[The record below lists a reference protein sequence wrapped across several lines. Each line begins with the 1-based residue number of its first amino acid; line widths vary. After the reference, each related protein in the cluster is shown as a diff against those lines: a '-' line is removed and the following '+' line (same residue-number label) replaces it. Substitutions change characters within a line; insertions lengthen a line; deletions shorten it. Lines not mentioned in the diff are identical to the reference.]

1 MNRLMKV
8 IYALGVMLMITV
20 LVVINLQ
27 YKGAERLIQQ
37 ESELNADLTLKLMHL
52 DIVSFIED
60 QGHVLNSAKAFI
72 EENIDGDKAV
82 ILSYLK
88 NELRMNPPFTT
99 LYYGSKDNM
108 MINAS
113 GFVPPADFDHRLRPW
128 YGLAVETGK
137 LVLTEPF
144 LNASEDAFIVT
155 VATPVYDKAG
165 ELMGVVAGDIPV
177 ESMKLFLEDQGTLNK
192 GVTYLASGEGIMI
205 YASKEAGSKPYLL
218 AKMQLLYNETRS
230 QNFLENYGTQQ
241 IDFEGVEGYFHYLN
255 VENSNWKLYS
265 FTPASAFGTNY
276 TRFRWIAYGI
286 GLLLMVLF
294 FALFRVQRTMIVKPL
309 LELEQKIEAIDVE
322 RHPEYQIELNS
333 TKVMAPLVDKINDLL
348 SRINNMVTIIQ
359 EDRDELHSL
368 NEELE
373 ASLGQLVATEQEVT
387 RQKMNFEALFRNS
400 QDAIAMF
407 NQHHMILDVNKS
419 FERLFGYK
427 RDDIIGVNLDDVI
440 SNDEIIDVARG
451 LTDNLFDGNLVRTEG
466 VRYGRGNR
474 ALEVAIQG
482 VPMVFDGFMVGGYGI
497 YTDISDRKKREN
509 YLTYVST
516 HDDLTDL
523 YNRSY
528 FESILEKMN
537 VEANMPL
544 GLVMM
549 DVNGLKL
556 INDAFGNSTGDAL
569 LRNTA
574 MLIRG
579 ASRPEDVVAR
589 VGGDEFAII
598 MPKTSMETI
607 ENRAQ
612 HFKEICN
619 EIKVGEVTVSVSL
632 GWADKQNVDEPM
644 ALVLKTAEDYMNK
657 HKLVEGPS
665 VRGKAIYAMVKTLHE
680 KNKREEQHSTRVG
693 ELSERLGLALG
704 LSSRELNDLRTMGLL
719 HDVGKIAIE
728 DSILNKP
735 SRLTKD
741 EYCEI
746 KKHPEIGYRILS
758 SVNEMSEMAEYV
770 FAHHEHWDGS
780 GYPRGL
786 KEFEIPYLARVISVV
801 DAFDAM
807 TSDRAYRNAMSY
819 EKAYEELEK
828 CANQQF
834 DPAIVKVFVKEMKKS
849 V

>member
-27 YKGAERLIQQ
+27 YKNAERLIQQ
-37 ESELNADLTLKLMHL
+37 ESEINADLTIKLMHL
-52 DIVSFIED
+52 DVLSFIEN
-60 QGHVLNSAKAFI
+60 QGHVLNSAKSFI

-88 NELRMNPPFTT
+88 NELRMNPPFTSLYFGTKENT
-99 LYYGSKDNM
+99 L
-108 MINAS
+108 INAS
-113 GFVPPADFDHRLRPW
+113 GFVPPADFDLRLRPW
-128 YGLAVETGK
+128 YKLAVETGM
-137 LVLTEPF
+137 LSLTEPF
-144 LNASEDAFIVT
+144 LNASKDALIVT
-155 VATPVYDKAG
+155 VATPIYDATG
-165 ELMGVVAGDIPV
+165 DLMGVVAGDIPV
-177 ESMKLFLEDQGTLNK
+177 ESIKLFLESQGTLDR
-192 GVTYLASGEGIMI
+192 GISFLGSGEGAII
-205 YASKEAGSKPYLL
+205 YVSPEAESKPYLL
-218 AKMQLLYNETRS
+218 AKLQSFYNETRS
-230 QNFLENYGTQQ
+230 GDPLLYHETRPFVLEDVN
-241 IDFEGVEGYFHYLN
+241 GYFHYHKI
-255 VENSNWKLYS
+255 ENSDWKLYS
-265 FTPASAFGTNY
+265 FTPDSAFEVNY
-276 TRFRWIAYGI
+276 SRLGWIAYGI
-286 GLLLMVLF
+286 GLLLIMLIL
-294 FALFRVQRTMIVKPL
+294 ALFMVQKTMIVNPL
-309 LELEQKIEAIDVE
+309 IELEQKIEAIDVE

-348 SRINNMVTIIQ
+348 LRINSMVVIIQ

-373 ASLGQLVATEQEVT
+373 ASIGQLVATEQEVT

-427 RDDIIGVNLDDVI
+427 KQDILGVNLDDVI
-440 SNDEIIDVARG
+440 ANDEIIDAARG
-451 LTDNLFDGNLVRTEG
+451 LTDDLFDGNLVKTEG

-474 ALEVAIQG
+474 AIDVSIQG
-482 VPMVFDGFMVGGYGI
+482 VPMFFDGVLVGGYGI

-528 FESILEKMN
+528 FESILETMN
-537 VEANMPL
+537 TGENMPL
-544 GLVMM
+544 GLVML

-556 INDAFGNSTGDAL
+556 INDAFGNATGDAL

-579 ASRPEDVVAR
+579 ASRPDDVIAR

-598 MPKTSMETI
+598 MPRTSMGTI
-607 ENRAQ
+607 ESIAQ
-612 HFKEICN
+612 HLKEMCN

-632 GWADKQNVDEPM
+632 GWADKQNVEEPM
-644 ALVLKTAEDYMNK
+644 TFFLKTAEDYMNK

-680 KNKREEQHSTRVG
+680 KNKREEQHSIRVG
-693 ELSERLGLALG
+693 ELSERLGIALG
-704 LSSRELNDLRTMGLL
+704 LSSREMNDLKTMGLL

-728 DSILNKP
+728 EHILNKP
-735 SRLTKD
+735 SHLTED
-741 EYCEI
+741 EYNEI

-770 FAHHEHWDGS
+770 FAHHEYWDGT

-786 KEFEIPYLARVISVV
+786 KELEIPYLARVISVV

-807 TSDRAYRNAMSY
+807 TSDRAYRQAMSY
-819 EKAYEELEK
+819 EKAYAELER
-828 CANQQF
+828 CAGQQF

>member
-27 YKGAERLIQQ
+27 YKSAERLIQQ
-37 ESELNADLTLKLMHL
+37 ESEVNADLTIKLMHL
-52 DIVSFIED
+52 DIVSFIEN
-60 QGHVLNSAKAFI
+60 QGHVLNSAKSFI

-82 ILSYLK
+82 VLSYLK
-88 NELRMNPPFTT
+88 NELRMNPPFTS
-99 LYYGSKDNM
+99 LYFGSKDNTL
-108 MINAS
+108 INAS
-113 GFVPPADFDHRLRPW
+113 GFVPPADFDLRLRPW
-128 YGLAVETGK
+128 YKLAIESGK
-137 LVLTEPF
+137 LSLTEPF
-144 LNASEDAFIVT
+144 LNASQDAFIVT
-155 VATPVYDKAG
+155 VATPIYDEVG

-177 ESMKLFLEDQGTLNK
+177 ESVKLFLESQGTLNR
-192 GVTYLASGEGIMI
+192 GITFLASGEGTVI
-205 YASKEAGSKPYLL
+205 YASQEAESKPYLL
-218 AKMQLLYNETRS
+218 DQMQTFYNETRS
-230 QNFLENYGTQQ
+230 EYTVQDNDTRQFVLE
-241 IDFEGVEGYFHYLN
+241 DVEGYFHYH
-255 VENSNWKLYS
+255 EIESSEWRLYS
-265 FTPASAFGTNY
+265 FAPESDFEANY
-276 TRFRWIAYGI
+276 SRLRWIAYGI
-286 GLLLMVLF
+286 GLLLIILF
-294 FALFRVQRTMIVKPL
+294 LALFRVQKTMIASPL

-373 ASLGQLVATEQEVT
+373 ASFGQLVATEQEVT

-400 QDAIAMF
+400 HDAIAMF

-427 RDDIIGVNLDDVI
+427 KQEILGVNLDDVI
-440 SNDEIIDVARG
+440 ANDQMIDEARG
-451 LTDNLFDGNLVRTEG
+451 LTDDLFDGNLVRTEG
-466 VRYGRGNR
+466 IRYGKGNR
-474 ALEVAIQG
+474 ALDVAIQG
-482 VPMVFDGFMVGGYGI
+482 VPMVFDGFLVGGYGI

-528 FESILEKMN
+528 FESVLEEVN
-537 VEANMPL
+537 VEENMPL

-556 INDAFGNSTGDAL
+556 INDAFGNATGDAL
-569 LRNTA
+569 LRNAA

-579 ASRPEDVVAR
+579 ASRPEDVIAR

-598 MPKTSMETI
+598 MPKTSMSTI
-607 ENRAQ
+607 ESIVQ
-612 HFKEICN
+612 HLKEICN
-619 EIKVGEVTVSVSL
+619 EIMVGEVTVSVSI
-632 GWADKQNVDEPM
+632 GWADKQSIDEPM
-644 ALVLKTAEDYMNK
+644 SFVLKTAEDYMNK

-665 VRGKAIYAMVKTLHE
+665 VRGKAIYAMVRTLHE
-680 KNKREEQHSTRVG
+680 KNKREEQHSVRVG
-693 ELSERLGLALG
+693 ELSERLGNALG
-704 LSSRELNDLRTMGLL
+704 LSSREMNDLKTMGLL

-728 DSILNKP
+728 EHILNKP
-735 SRLTKD
+735 SHLTEN
-741 EYCEI
+741 EYNEI

-770 FAHHEHWDGS
+770 FAHHEHWDGT

-807 TSDRAYRNAMSY
+807 TSDRAYRQAMSY
-819 EKAYEELEK
+819 EKAYAELERCK
-828 CANQQF
+828 GQQF
-834 DPAIVKVFVKEMKKS
+834 DPSIVKVFIKEMKKS

>member
-27 YKGAERLIQQ
+27 YKSAERLIQQ
-37 ESELNADLTLKLMHL
+37 ESEANADLTLKLMHL

-60 QGHVLNSAKAFI
+60 QGHVLDSAKAFI

-82 ILSYLK
+82 VLSYLK
-88 NELRMNPPFTT
+88 NELQMNPPFTT
-99 LYYGSKDNM
+99 LYYGTKDNV

-113 GFVPPADFDHRLRPW
+113 GFVPPANFDHRLRPW
-128 YGLAVETGK
+128 YEKAVETGQ

-144 LNASEDAFIVT
+144 LNASQDAFIIT
-155 VATPVYDKAG
+155 VATPVYNDAG

-177 ESMKLFLEDQGTLNK
+177 ESTKLFLEGQGTLNK
-192 GVTYLASGEGIMI
+192 GITYLASGEGTII
-205 YASKEAGSKPYLL
+205 YASREARSKPYLL
-218 AKMQLLYNETRS
+218 SKMKTIYSEMRS
-230 QNFLENYGTQQ
+230 ESSLENYDTMQL
-241 IDFEGVEGYFHYLN
+241 ILEDVEGYFHYHEI
-255 VENSNWKLYS
+255 ENSNWKLYS
-265 FTPASAFGTNY
+265 FTPASVFGANY
-276 TRFRWIAYGI
+276 TRFRWIAFGI
-286 GLLLMVLF
+286 GLLLIILF
-294 FALFRVQRTMIVKPL
+294 LALFRVQRTMIVKPL

-348 SRINNMVTIIQ
+348 LRINSMVVIIQ

-373 ASLGQLVATEQEVT
+373 ASIGQLVATEQEVT

-427 RDDIIGVNLDDVI
+427 LDDIIGVNLDDVI
-440 SNDEIIDVARG
+440 SNDEIIDVTRG

-466 VRYGRGNR
+466 IRYGRGNR
-474 ALEVAIQG
+474 ALEVAVQG

-497 YTDISDRKKREN
+497 YTDISDRKKREH

-537 VEANMPL
+537 VKENMPL

-556 INDAFGNSTGDAL
+556 INDAFGNATGDAL

-579 ASRPEDVVAR
+579 ACRPDDVIAR

-598 MPKTSMETI
+598 LPRTSMATI
-607 ENRAQ
+607 EGIAL
-612 HFKEICN
+612 HLKEICN

-632 GWADKQNVDEPM
+632 GWADKETVDEPM
-644 ALVLKTAEDYMNK
+644 AFVLKTAEDYMNK

-680 KNKREEQHSTRVG
+680 KNKREEQHSVRVG
-693 ELSERLGLALG
+693 ELSERLGIALG
-704 LSSRELNDLRTMGLL
+704 LSSREMNDLRTMGLL

-728 DSILNKP
+728 ENILNKP
-735 SRLTKD
+735 SHLTEE
-741 EYCEI
+741 EYNEI

-770 FAHHEHWDGS
+770 FAHHEHWDGT

-786 KEFEIPYLARVISVV
+786 KELEIPYLARVISVV

-807 TSDRAYRNAMSY
+807 TSDRAYRQAMSY
-819 EKAYEELEK
+819 EKAYAELER
-828 CANQQF
+828 CAGQQF